1 MSSVRS
7 YLQLMRFPAVFT
19 AMGDLILG
27 FLLNHERIDEDLHS
41 LTFLLIASSC
51 LYLSGMVLNDVFDRE
66 VDARE
71 RPKRPIPSGRISVK
85 SAAILGGGLMLLG
98 IAAAGMV
105 TIHSLTV
112 AGSLAAMILLY
123 DGFAKK
129 TVIGPI
135 VMGGCRFL
143 NVILGASAQER
154 AFQVWGGLPQV
165 PPTFPQ
171 WWIATGLGIY
181 IAGVTWFARQEAGQS
196 DRRHLMGAWLVYNAG
211 LALLFVWAVRTT
223 GGRPQQMM
231 SLICL
236 GVIILTINRQPVLAI
251 RDPRPERVQA
261 AIPVML
267 LSLIML
273 DATLI
278 FIQTEDP
285 FSAVLVALLLIPATL
300 LGRFIFV
307 T

>member
-1 MSSVRS
+1 MSSLRA

-19 AMGDLILG
+19 AMADVILG
-27 FLLNHERIDEDLHS
+27 FMLNHERIDEDLRS
-41 LTFLLIASSC
+41 LAFLLVASSC
-51 LYLSGMVLNDVFDRE
+51 LYLSGMILNDVFDRD

-71 RPKRPIPSGRISVK
+71 RPQRPIPSGWVSVK
-85 SAAILGGGLMLLG
+85 SAVLLGGVLMLAG
-98 IAAAGMV
+98 IAAASLV
-105 TIHSLTV
+105 TIQSLIV
-112 AGSLAAMILLY
+112 AGLLAGSILLY

-129 TVIGPI
+129 TVLGPV

-143 NVILGASAQER
+143 NVILGASALER
-154 AFQVWGGLPQV
+154 ASQVWGGSFL
-165 PPTFPQ
+165 FPQ
-171 WWIATGLGIY
+171 WWIATGLAVY

-196 DRRHLMGAWLVYNAG
+196 DRRQLWGAWAVFNAG
-211 LALLFVWAVRTT
+211 LALLFAWAIQAP
-223 GGRPQQMM
+223 GGRTDRMM
-231 SLICL
+231 SLLCL
-236 GVIILTINRQPVLAI
+236 GAIIFLINRLPLLAI

-261 AIPVML
+261 AIRVML

-273 DATLI
+273 DATLV

-285 FSAVLVALLLIPATL
+285 LPAMVIAALLIPATF

>member
-1 MSSVRS
+1 M
-7 YLQLMRFPAVFT
+7 
-19 AMGDLILG
+19 
-27 FLLNHERIDEDLHS
+27 LNHERIDEDVHA

-51 LYLSGMVLNDVFDRE
+51 LYLSGMVLNDVFDRN

-71 RPKRPIPSGRISVK
+71 RPKRPIPSGRVSVR
-85 SAAILGGGLMLLG
+85 SAATLGGVLMVIG

-105 TIHSLTV
+105 TVHSLTV
-112 AGSLAAMILLY
+112 AGLLAAAILLY

-129 TVIGPI
+129 TVLGPV

-154 AFQVWGGLPQV
+154 AFQVWGGTLQ
-165 PPTFPQ
+165 FPQ
-171 WWIATGLGIY
+171 WWIATGLGVY

-196 DRRHLMGAWLVYNAG
+196 DRRHLVGAWMVFNAG
-211 LALLFVWAVRTT
+211 LAILFAWAVRTT
-223 GGRPQQMM
+223 GGRADQAM
-231 SLICL
+231 SLVCL
-236 GVIILTINRQPVLAI
+236 GAIMLTINRLPLLAI
-251 RDPRPERVQA
+251 TDPRPEKVQA

-273 DATLI
+273 DATLV

-285 FSAVLVALLLIPATL
+285 LPAVLVALLLIPATF